1 MGVALSR
8 CGCNKQAYQ
17 WW

>member
-8 CGCNKQAYQ
+8 CGYNKLQN
-17 WW
+17 